1 MCREIGLLYL
11 QLFVLE
17 TYNFPNSVNRVA
29 SLHLVLDEFA
39 QNLSGRQLNEKQKSD
54 LSSLMEA
61 TRSVLE
67 ELGIVI
73 ERFTSLGKE
82 QSTIGAKTQKAWKK
96 LRWDQDAI
104 RGFRSRIIL
113 NTTMLEAF
121 NSSLVSMTSQT
132 MIENLATMDER
143 MASLQLMNDQHQRL
157 ALLEWITSL
166 NFPAQQSAIFSRRQE
181 GTGRWL
187 FDSPEFTTWMNKP
200 KETLLCR
207 GIPGAGKTMLASITI
222 DYLERTFRHKNIP
235 VTYIYCDYR
244 RQQEQTPENLLASIL
259 KQLLQHRVL
268 VPEIVMKSY
277 DHHVNSGTRPSLE
290 EIGDMLKDLITSD
303 FRQTYV
309 VVDALDELPVSHQGR
324 QILLANLRSL
334 QKIQNVNFMMTS
346 RFVPQI
352 DHELQDSLF
361 LEIRASNEDIKKY
374 VYGHICD
381 LTTSAQNNSTLQDD
395 IANSI
400 VDVVDGMFLLAQLHM
415 DSLTDK
421 TSAKAIKKALERL
434 PMGSDALDVAYGQ
447 AMQRIEN
454 QKPGFRILAERTLS
468 WITYACCLLTVT
480 ELRHALAIELGVSE
494 FDEDNLDDI
503 KDIVSVCCGL
513 IIIDSEKEAVSFVHY
528 TTQEYFR
535 KAGSHHFPNAQEE
548 IANSCITYLL
558 FREFGEGWVD
568 DDTEGKGWVWDSGGH
583 FHWIASAPVEA
594 RIVKYPFLRY
604 AARFWA
610 RHAEKCITNI
620 EDRVGKLLLEFLTD
634 DHKVSNAGEIV
645 FRKPGGMVHD
655 DYYLRFKFPP
665 RTPSNTPMF
674 GMHLATY
681 FNFTDCMS
689 KLLEIGL
696 FAADLK
702 DQDGRTPL
710 MWAAHEGHEAAVK
723 LLLGRQ
729 DVDVNMIDSN
739 ESLGGYPRTAL
750 TCAVYYGHVGIVE
763 LLLERED
770 IDVNM
775 RDNKDNR
782 MTPLIW
788 AAVGG
793 YAATLKVL
801 LSHKD
806 IAANG
811 QVSQDDKALLWAAAD
826 GHADYVE
833 ELLKRA
839 DVDPDMIPVLN
850 FRATIRRHTIH
861 AKARRENNKGLL
873 LTE

>member
-1 MCREIGLLYL
+1 MCRDAGLLYL
-11 QLFVLE
+11 QHVVLE
-17 TYNFPNSVNRVA
+17 IYSFPNSVNRVA
-29 SLHLVLDEFA
+29 SLHLVLDDFA
-39 QNLSGRQLNEKQKSD
+39 QNLSGRQLSEKRKSD

-67 ELGIVI
+67 ELGIVVGK
-73 ERFTSLGKE
+73 FTSLGKE
-82 QSTIGAKTQKAWKK
+82 QSTIGAKTQEAWKK

-104 RGFRSRIIL
+104 RDFRSRIIL

-121 NSSLVSMTSQT
+121 NSSLLSMTSQT

-157 ALLEWITSL
+157 ALLEWITPL
-166 NFPAQQSAIFSRRQE
+166 NFPAQQSAILSRRQE
-181 GTGRWL
+181 GTGQWL
-187 FDSPEFTTWMNKP
+187 FDSPEFTTWMNRP

-207 GIPGAGKTMLASITI
+207 GIPGAGKTMLASIAI
-222 DYLERTFRHKNIP
+222 DHLERTLRHKNIP

-244 RQQEQTPENLLASIL
+244 RQQEQTPENLLASVL
-259 KQLLQHRVL
+259 KQLLQHRIL

-277 DHHVNSGTRPSLE
+277 DHHVNSGTRPSLDD
-290 EIGDMLKDLITSD
+290 IGDMLKVTATD
-303 FRQTYV
+303 FRQIYV
-309 VVDALDELPVSHQGR
+309 VVDALDELPVSHRACQN
-324 QILLANLRSL
+324 LLANLRSL
-334 QKIQNVNFMMTS
+334 QEAQNVSFMMTS
-346 RFVPQI
+346 RFIPQI

-361 LEIRASNEDIKKY
+361 LEIRANNEDIKKY
-374 VYGHICD
+374 IYGRICD
-381 LTTSAQNNSTLQDD
+381 LTTSAQNNLILQDD

-421 TSAKAIKKALERL
+421 TSPRAIKKALERL
-434 PMGSDALDVAYGQ
+434 PVGSDALHIAYSQ

-468 WITYACCLLTVT
+468 WITYACRLLTVT
-480 ELRHALAIELGVSE
+480 ELRHALAIESGEPE
-494 FDEDNLDDI
+494 FDEENLDDV
-503 KDIVSVCCGL
+503 KDIVSVCCGF
-513 IIIDSEKEAVSFVHY
+513 IIIDSETEAVSFVHY

-535 KAGSHHFPNAQEE
+535 RAGSQHFPNAQED

-558 FREFGEGWVD
+558 YSEFGEGWVW
-568 DDTEGKGWVWDSGGH
+568 DDTDEEGWVSDDAKGSH
-583 FHWIASAPVEA
+583 YKWIASAPVEA

-604 AARFWA
+604 AAQFWA
-610 RHAEKCITNI
+610 RHAEKRITNF
-620 EDRVGKLLLEFLTD
+620 ENRVGTLLLKFLTD
-634 DHKVSNAGEIV
+634 DHKVSNAGQIAFGIRGRMGFEDSCFG
-645 FRKPGGMVHD
+645 FRAS
-655 DYYLRFKFPP
+655 P
-665 RTPSNTPMF
+665 RTPSNTPIF
-674 GMHLATY
+674 GMHLAAY

-689 KLLEIGL
+689 KLLETGL
-696 FAADLK
+696 FAADIR

-739 ESLGGYPRTAL
+739 ERLGGWPRAAL
-750 TCAVYYGHVGIVE
+750 TCAAYHGHAGIVE

-793 YAATLKVL
+793 FEATLKVL

-811 QVSQDDKALLWAAAD
+811 RVSQDDEALLWAAAS
-826 GHADYVE
+826 GHKVHVE
-833 ELLKRA
+833 EILKRA
-839 DVDPDMIPVLN
+839 DLNPDIIPVLN
-850 FRATIRRHTIH
+850 FRVAMRRST
-861 AKARRENNKGLL
+861 KALRELKEIL
-873 LTE
+873 LT

>member
-1 MCREIGLLYL
+1 MCRDIGLLYL

-17 TYNFPNSVNRVA
+17 TYSFPNSVNRVA
-29 SLHLVLDEFA
+29 SLHLFLDDFA
-39 QNLSGRQLNEKQKSD
+39 QNLSGRQLSEKQKSD
-54 LSSLMEA
+54 LSSLLEA

-67 ELGIVI
+67 ELSTVI
-73 ERFTSLGKE
+73 EKFTSLGRE
-82 QSTIGAKTQKAWKK
+82 QSTIGAKTQNAWKK
-96 LRWDQDAI
+96 LRCDQDAI
-104 RGFRSRIIL
+104 GDFRSRIIL
-113 NTTMLEAF
+113 NMTMLEAF
-121 NSSLVSMTSQT
+121 NSSLLTMTSQT

-143 MASLQLMNDQHQRL
+143 MSSLQLMNDRHQRL
-157 ALLEWITSL
+157 ALLEWITPL
-166 NFPAQQSAIFSRRQE
+166 KFPAQQSAIFSRRQE
-181 GTGRWL
+181 GMGQWL
-187 FDSPEFTTWMNKP
+187 FDSPEFTTWINRP

-207 GIPGAGKTMLASITI
+207 GIPGAGKTMLASIAI

-244 RQQEQTPENLLASIL
+244 RQQEQTPDNLLASIL

-290 EIGDMLKDLITSD
+290 EIGDMLKNLITSD
-303 FRQTYV
+303 FQQTYV

-361 LEIRASNEDIKKY
+361 LEVRASNEDIKNY

-381 LTTSAQNNSTLQDD
+381 LNTSAQNNSTLQDD

-421 TSAKAIKKALERL
+421 TSPKAIKKALERL
-434 PMGSDALDVAYGQ
+434 PMGSDALDIAYGQ

-468 WITYACCLLTVT
+468 WITYACRLLTVT
-480 ELRHALAIELGVSE
+480 ELRHALAIEFGVPE
-494 FDEDNLDDI
+494 FDEENLDDI

-513 IIIDSEKEAVSFVHY
+513 ITIDSETEAVSFVHY

-535 KAGSHHFPNAQEE
+535 KAGPQHFPNAQED

-558 FREFGEGWVD
+558 FGEFGEGWVD
-568 DDTEGKGWVWDSGGH
+568 DDTEEIGWEHDIRNH
-583 FHWIASAPVEA
+583 LKWIASAPVEA
-594 RIVKYPFLRY
+594 RIIKYPFLRY

-610 RHAEKCITNI
+610 RHAEKCITNF
-620 EDRVGKLLLEFLTD
+620 ENRVGTLLLDFLTD
-634 DHKVSNAGEIV
+634 DYKVSNAGQIE
-645 FRKPGGMVHD
+645 FRKPRIRIMGHSD
-655 DYYLRFKFPP
+655 FYLGFNIPP
-665 RTPSNTPMF
+665 RTPSNKPMS
-674 GMHLATY
+674 GMRLATY

-689 KLLEIGL
+689 KLLETGL
-696 FAADLK
+696 FAADVR
-702 DQDGRTPL
+702 DQEGRTPL
-710 MWAAHEGHEAAVK
+710 MWAVHEGHEAAVK

-729 DVDVNMIDSN
+729 DVDVNMIDS
-739 ESLGGYPRTAL
+739 SQILGGYPRTAL
-750 TCAVYYGHVGIVE
+750 TCAAYYGHVGIVE

-770 IDVNM
+770 IDVDM
-775 RDNKDNR
+775 LDNKDNR

-793 YAATLKVL
+793 YEATLRVL

-811 QVSQDDKALLWAAAD
+811 RVSQDDKALLWAAAS

-833 ELLKRA
+833 EILNRA
-839 DVDPDMIPVLN
+839 DVDPDMVLVLN
-850 FRATIRRHTIH
+850 SRATFRRHTLH
-861 AKARRENNKGLL
+861 TLKLFQQRFS
-873 LTE
+873 TS